1 MTDIRVLLLEDNTID
16 SLKVQIML
24 AEAEGKYRF
33 HLVGVFDTLP
43 PVLEYLQQ
51 HEVDIVISDIFIKSR
66 PLGLDLLHHLPL
78 QNVPIILTTSSQD
91 KLIYANAQRKRLVHY
106 LVKPFHGLTLQ
117 SILEK
122 ALDEW
127 EQSKQHDFIDHKFFY
142 LSGLGGQREQ
152 VSFRNII
159 YLASESNNCFIFTDT
174 KKYVTKKSLTKILN
188 EDLGD
193 GFLRIHQQYIVNKL
207 HLKIIKPNSV
217 VVKGE
222 IELPIGK
229 SYRKEVNDF
238 LKTS

>member
-1 MTDIRVLLLEDNTID
+1 
-16 SLKVQIML
+16 
-24 AEAEGKYRF
+24 
-33 HLVGVFDTLP
+33 
-43 PVLEYLQQ
+43 
-51 HEVDIVISDIFIKSR
+51 
-66 PLGLDLLHHLPL
+66 
-78 QNVPIILTTSSQD
+78 
-91 KLIYANAQRKRLVHY
+91 
-106 LVKPFHGLTLQ
+106 LQ